1 VSALKVYA
9 CVQWDEPSG
18 TCLAHAYIDP
28 PSVIPTL
35 TAEQGA
41 AIGVKLLGCYVVVK
55 AVGMLREAITDRI
68 GS

>member
-1 VSALKVYA
+1 MSALKVYA
-9 CVQWDEPSG
+9 CVQWDAATE
-18 TCLAHAYIDP
+18 TCAAHAYIDP

-41 AIGVKLLGCYVVVK
+41 EIGLKL
-55 AVGMLREAITDRI
+55 VGMYVAIRVIVLLRETITDRI